1 MHPNDIYVRHRMDEF
16 RDEAARQR
24 LVRRAATQADTR
36 SVAEIRVGRVLR
48 PVRAVAMAVGLV
60 LVRIG
65 IALGASPLDNA

>member
-24 LVRRAATQADTR
+24 LVRRAATKPNLERGGD
-36 SVAEIRVGRVLR
+36 RVGRVLR

-65 IALGASPLDNA
+65 VALGASPLDNA

>member
-24 LVRRAATQADTR
+24 LVRRAATMPNVERGGD
-36 SVAEIRVGRVLR
+36 RVGRMLR
-48 PVRAVAMAVGLV
+48 PVRAVAMAVGLI

-65 IALGASPLDNA
+65 VALGASPMDNA

>member
-1 MHPNDIYVRHRMDEF
+1 MHPNHIYVRHRMEEF

-24 LVRRAATQADTR
+24 LVRRAATKPNLERGGD
-36 SVAEIRVGRVLR
+36 RVGRVLR

-65 IALGASPLDNA
+65 VALGASPMDNA

>member
-1 MHPNDIYVRHRMDEF
+1 MHPNDIYVRHRMEEF

-24 LVRRAATQADTR
+24 LVRRAATKPNSERGGD
-36 SVAEIRVGRVLR
+36 RVGRVLR

-65 IALGASPLDNA
+65 VALGASPMDNA